1 MTVEERARKI
11 KLLLSDIDGV
21 LTDGKIIYD
30 TFGAEVKSFNVLD
43 GVGLSLTV
51 SNGIKVILIS
61 ARGSSILRR
70 RARELNVTKLYQNV
84 RDKSAVFQKLL
95 RRLKLSAD
103 EVCYMGD
110 DLPDLAPLGAVGLA
124 VAPANA
130 HPWIAERVHWQTRA
144 DGGRGAARELCDI
157 LLAAQGHVDAVLAR
171 FGA

>member
-43 GVGLSLTV
+43 GVGLSLTA

-110 DLPDLAPLGAVGLA
+110 DLPDLSVMRQAGLA
-124 VAPANA
+124 VAVPNA
-130 HPWIAERVHWQTRA
+130 VSEVRDAAHYVTKKQ
-144 DGGRGAARELCDI
+144 GGDGAAREITELI
-157 LLAAQGHVDAVLAR
+157 LKAQGKWEKIVE
-171 FGA
+171 GYK